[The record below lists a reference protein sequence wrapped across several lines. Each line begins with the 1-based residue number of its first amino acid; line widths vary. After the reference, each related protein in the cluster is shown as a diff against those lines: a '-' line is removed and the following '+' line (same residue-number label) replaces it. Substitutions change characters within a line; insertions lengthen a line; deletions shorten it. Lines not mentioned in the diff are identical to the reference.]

1 MFKFCYKLLQHRLNI
16 SKTIRKVPI
25 DPHLRAT
32 AEEFHSTSDLHL
44 INHGDEDHG
53 DNSTYADIP
62 LTGAAFEKFTHHF
75 QILVVNFYG
84 TMMIPEREQN
94 KNLTFKGLEFFLPK
108 KNLSF

>member
-1 MFKFCYKLLQHRLNI
+1 MTMIMSFPMFKFCYKLLQHRLNI

-62 LTGAAFEKFTHHF
+62 LTGAAFEKFTH
-75 QILVVNFYG
+75 Q
-84 TMMIPEREQN
+84 
-94 KNLTFKGLEFFLPK
+94 
-108 KNLSF
+108 